1 MSVKAKFK
9 VDRFESALHQRQID
23 PSKGWGGDNIEQVEI
38 RTVVLT
44 PVYGNGDPEHE
55 NTKFW
60 QASPSGEIKLG
71 TVNPAA
77 WQYFALGDEHYVT
90 FKKAEKAEV
99 AKA

>member
-1 MSVKAKFK
+1 MSVKAKF
-9 VDRFESALHQRQID
+9 VVRRFESEITHKHNKETGEYE
-23 PSKGWGGDNIEQVEI
+23 PVEV
-38 RTVVLT
+38 RTVVLA
-44 PVYGNGDPEHE
+44 PVYSNDPDSE
-55 NTKFW
+55 NKKFW
-60 QASPSGEIKLG
+60 DFTPSGEIKLG